1 MDTFA
6 QHAYRIGDWRV
17 DPSAGQ
23 MTRGTEAVQLDDRA
37 MRLLVCLAERAGQV
51 VSIDELLNSV
61 WTDVVVSQDSVYQAI
76 TTLRRALGDNTRQPS
91 YISTVPRR
99 GYRLVAGVSRID
111 QGTDHDGSLS
121 PGHPSDTKAVVHP
134 SLQVTAPA
142 TTAPHAAASR
152 VPRKWLAWAASA
164 AVLGAASLA
173 FGWLGSPLSWWH
185 APAAASS
192 TLAPATSIAVMP
204 FLDLT
209 DQMDEEPFADG
220 MTEQL
225 IDMLARI
232 PGVRVP
238 ARTSTFFYKDK
249 QATIADIA
257 SALNVAYVLEGSVR
271 KSGKTLRV
279 TARLVR
285 ASDNFLVWSEA
296 YDRQASDILAIQDDI
311 AAEVRRALEASWT
324 TKTHAAAH
332 DRRRVIKAPALT

>member
-17 DPSAGQ
+17 DPSAGR
-23 MTRGTEAVQLDDRA
+23 MTRGTEAAQLDDRA

-51 VSIDELLNSV
+51 VSIDELLNCV
-61 WTDVVVSQDSVYQAI
+61 WADVVVSQDSVYQAV
-76 TTLRRALGDNTRQPS
+76 TTLRRALGDSTKQPT
-91 YISTVPRR
+91 YIATVPRR
-99 GYRLVAGVSRID
+99 GYRLVAGVSQID
-111 QGTDHDGSLS
+111 PGVDANTPWPAEPTGDAHTVVDPPS
-121 PGHPSDTKAVVHP
+121 PV
-134 SLQVTAPA
+134 
-142 TTAPHAAASR
+142 AAAATPG
-152 VPRKWLAWAASA
+152 PRAISWRKPRAWLALGAGA
-164 AVLGAASLA
+164 AVLSVVAIVFFGMLGGSLPGRPA
-173 FGWLGSPLSWWH
+173 L
-185 APAAASS
+185 AAA
-192 TLAPATSIAVMP
+192 AADKAIAVMP

-209 DQMDEEPFADG
+209 HQMDEEPFADG

-249 QATIADIA
+249 QPTIADIA
-257 SALNVAYVLEGSVR
+257 HTLNVAYVLEGSVR

-296 YDRQASDILAIQDDI
+296 YDRQASDILVIQDDI
-311 AAEVRRALEASWT
+311 AAQVRQALETSWA
-324 TKTHAAAH
+324 TKPHAVTMAT
-332 DRRRVIKAPALT
+332 PALS

>member
-1 MDTFA
+1 MPAGNLPRLGMDTFA

-17 DPSAGQ
+17 EPSAGR
-23 MTRGTEAVQLDDRA
+23 MTRGAEAVQLDDRA
-37 MRLLVCLAERAGQV
+37 MRLLVCLAEHAGQV
-51 VSIDELLNSV
+51 VSIDELLDSV
-61 WTDVVVSQDSVYQAI
+61 WTDVVVSQDSVYQAV
-76 TTLRRALGDNTRQPS
+76 TTLRRALGDQTRQPT
-91 YISTVPRR
+91 YICTVPRR
-99 GYRLVAGVSRID
+99 GYRLVAGVSRIVPRAD
-111 QGTDHDGSLS
+111 DGES
-121 PGHPSDTKAVVHP
+121 PGATGESPAATGEPTGAHAPTHLP
-134 SLQVTAPA
+134 APA
-142 TTAPHAAASR
+142 DSR
-152 VPRKWLAWAASA
+152 VTQAQTSRRWMALAFA
-164 AVLGAASLA
+164 AVLGVCALA
-173 FGWLGSPLSWWH
+173 FFVLPGHLLSGRH
-185 APAAASS
+185 EQAAAGAS
-192 TLAPATSIAVMP
+192 PALSTSIAVMP

-249 QATIADIA
+249 QPAIADIA
-257 SALNVAYVLEGSVR
+257 GALNVAYVLEGSVR

-296 YDRQASDILAIQDDI
+296 YDRQASDILVIQDDI

-324 TKTHAAAH
+324 AG
-332 DRRRVIKAPALT
+332 R

>member
-1 MDTFA
+1 MPVGNLPRLEMDTFA
-6 QHAYRIGDWRV
+6 QHAWRIGDWRV
-17 DPSAGQ
+17 EPSAGR
-23 MTRGTEAVQLDDRA
+23 MTRADEAVQLDERA
-37 MRLLVCLAERAGQV
+37 MRLLVCLAEHAGQV
-51 VSIDELLNSV
+51 VSIDELLNHV
-61 WTDVVVSQDSVYQAI
+61 WTDVVVSQDSVYQAV
-76 TTLRRALGDNTRQPS
+76 TTLRRALGDQTRQPT

-99 GYRLVAGVSRID
+99 GYRLVAGVSRITPD
-111 QGTDHDGSLS
+111 DVPGAIPARLDDAVDVAPRPDTPSPSPSPAPTTPEPRPAPPRTPRRWLALAAAAVLAVCAAMAFFIL
-121 PGHPSDTKAVVHP
+121 PGHPSPGRQA
-134 SLQVTAPA
+134 QAA
-142 TTAPHAAASR
+142 TS
-152 VPRKWLAWAASA
+152 
-164 AVLGAASLA
+164 
-173 FGWLGSPLSWWH
+173 
-185 APAAASS
+185 
-192 TLAPATSIAVMP
+192 TSIAVMP

-285 ASDNFLVWSEA
+285 ASDNFLAWSEV
-296 YDRQASDILAIQDDI
+296 YDRQVTDILVIQDNI
-311 AAEVRRALEASWT
+311 AAEVRRALEASW
-324 TKTHAAAH
+324 ASG
-332 DRRRVIKAPALT
+332 R